1 MGLSD
6 IFKKLENGNILCRKC
21 EGFAEV
27 NKEKVFFSSDC

>member
-6 IFKKLENGNILCRKC
+6 IFKKLENGNILCRKF